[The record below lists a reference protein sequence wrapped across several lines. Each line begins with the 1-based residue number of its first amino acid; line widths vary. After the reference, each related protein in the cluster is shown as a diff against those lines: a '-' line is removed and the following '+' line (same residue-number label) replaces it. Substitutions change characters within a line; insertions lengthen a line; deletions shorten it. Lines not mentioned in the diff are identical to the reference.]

1 MTTIRR
7 VWLAGFAGVSIW
19 CTAAGYSQQKPLPDF
34 TKGDTIDLTQTG
46 VYVDWNL
53 GATGARGWVY
63 GWFGST
69 DRSRQI
75 LITKVHEGSPAD
87 GILQKGDVIL
97 GIAGTPFGSDARKA
111 FGMALTQAETREG
124 KGQLQL
130 LCWRGGKTGKVTI
143 QLKVLGSYSDTTPW
157 DCEKSQKIL
166 DNACAYLIRN
176 GNTAGGDLGIPAM
189 IRTLALMATGDP
201 KYMPIVRA
209 HIDTIVTKVAASGKE
224 PPVWSYQSWGWA
236 YTNLLLCEYHLL
248 TKDPK
253 VLLAIRK
260 YSTALALG
268 QGCNG
273 RWGHGM
279 ALPDPITGKPH
290 GEVGGYGSM
299 NQITTICWMSLVLAK
314 RCGMTDPEIDQAIV
328 RGHEVLCYFIDIGT
342 ITYGDNLSLDS
353 LQSLHDDNGKNSA
366 AAVAF
371 AMFGDKQGTRFFSR
385 MTVASY
391 EQRENG
397 HTGNYFSFLWGALG
411 AARAGPQACGAFLR
425 EHCWLYDLERRWDG
439 GFVYQGQGGNGNG
452 YDPKTGKQRNHAGH
466 QYPEWDTT
474 GSRILM
480 YCLPRKKLVITG
492 RDTYTAELTAADVAD
507 TIDAPH
513 TKYGGLYTQ
522 EELLKRLGSWSPVA
536 RVKAASELASRIRKG
551 GTPISVLTDRL
562 RGPDRYARYGACRAL
577 RFLGPKAQP
586 AVDDLIAC
594 LGSADR
600 VLQIDAVS
608 ALGSTDD
615 TRAVHALLKMAVREF
630 PDDTFDVLHRYLAL
644 ALFGGKDSL
653 VEKSSQVADRAPLL
667 AAAHRFL
674 RSVTGHCRTLMAEN
688 VTDTLALAEVRTLWP
703 DLQFAFYQPA
713 TSYNTA
719 IQMEVLRLMAKY
731 HIKEGM
737 DRCVWYL
744 TNQKGHGS
752 EKRVPEVLKYLLEY
766 GAHAKSIVPML
777 KKTAEYF
784 DLIQDKHTVA
794 ELTKLAADFD
804 VSQVPEAFPRELSKK
819 KATQVRDTIRALEA
833 MDDQQ
838 KAEIKLISLADK
850 PPEGSK

>member
-1 MTTIRR
+1 MKTSQR
-7 VWLAGFAGVSIW
+7 VWLAVLAGVSIW
-19 CTAAGYSQQKPLPDF
+19 LTAAGYAQQPIPDF
-34 TKGDTIDLTQTG
+34 TKGDTVDLTQQG

-75 LITKVHEGSPAD
+75 LITKVHEGSPAV
-87 GILQKGDVIL
+87 GVLQKGDVIL
-97 GIAGTPFGSDARKA
+97 GMDGTPFTADARRT
-111 FGMALTQAETREG
+111 FGVALTQAETREG
-124 KGQLQL
+124 KGQLKL
-130 LCWRGGKTGKVTI
+130 LRWRAGKTETIAI

-157 DCEKSQKIL
+157 DCDKSRKIL
-166 DNACAYLIRN
+166 DNACDYLVRN
-176 GNTAGGDLGIPAM
+176 GITTGGDLGIPAM
-189 IRTLALMATGDP
+189 IRTLALMATGDE
-201 KYMPIVRA
+201 KYMPIVRK
-209 HIDTIVTKVAASGKE
+209 HIETIVAKVAASGE
-224 PPVWSYQSWGWA
+224 QPPAAAYQSWGWA

-248 TKDPK
+248 THDPK
-253 VLLAIRK
+253 VLPAIRK
-260 YSTALALG
+260 YSMALALG

-273 RWGHGM
+273 RWGHSM
-279 ALPDPITGKPH
+279 ALPNPITGKPH

-314 RCGMTDPEIDQAIV
+314 RCGVTDPEIELAIV
-328 RGHEVLCYFIDIGT
+328 RGHEVLSYFVDIGT
-342 ITYGDNLSLDS
+342 ITYGDDLSLDH
-353 LQSLHDDNGKNSA
+353 LMAKHDDNGKNSA

-371 AMFGDKQGTRFFSR
+371 AMLGDKQGTRFFSR

-391 EQRENG
+391 EDREDG

-411 AARAGPQACGAFLR
+411 AACSGPQACGAFLR

-452 YDPKTGKQRNHAGH
+452 YDPKTGRQRNNAGH

-492 RDTYTAELTAADVAD
+492 RDLLTVGLTAAEVAD
-507 TIDAPH
+507 TIEAPH
-513 TKYGGLYTQ
+513 TKYGGLYTL
-522 EELLKRLGSWSPVA
+522 EELLQRLGSWSPVV
-536 RVKAASELASRIRKG
+536 RVKAANELAGRIKKG
-551 GTPISVLTDRL
+551 STPLAVLTNQL
-562 RGPDRYARYGACRAL
+562 RGSNRYARYGACSAL
-577 RFLGPKAQP
+577 KFLGPKAQP

-594 LGSADR
+594 LGSEDR

-608 ALGSTDD
+608 SLSRTDD
-615 TRAVHALLKMAVREF
+615 RRAVHALLKMAIREF
-630 PDDTFDVLHRYLAL
+630 PDDPFDVLHRYIAL
-644 ALFGGKDSL
+644 ALFDGKDSL
-653 VEKSSQVADRAPLL
+653 VEKSSHLADRAPLL

-688 VTDTLALAEVRTLWP
+688 VVDTLSLAEVRILWP
-703 DLQFAFYQPA
+703 DLQYAFYQPA
-713 TSYNTA
+713 TSYNAA

-752 EKRVPEVLKYLLEY
+752 EKRVPEVLQYLLEY
-766 GAHAKSIVPML
+766 GAHAKSTVPEL
-777 KKTAEYF
+777 QKAAAYF
-784 DLIQDKHTVA
+784 DSGKEIDG
-794 ELTKLAADFD
+794 
-804 VSQVPEAFPRELSKK
+804 FPPALSKK
-819 KATQVRDTIRALEA
+819 KAAQVRETIRALEA
-833 MDDQQ
+833 MGEQQ
-838 KAEIKLISLADK
+838 KAEIKLISLA
-850 PPEGSK
+850 G